1 MVTTILIS
9 AVYSIFQMVLEGLL
23 FGTVAIANTILDES
37 ITVFTSN
44 NVGINI
50 FYRFASLIPFDNI
63 VDINTSIRAIAYSI
77 VVLFMILAAIKSMA
91 APIISENT
99 PNPAQI
105 LIRGVIAIILIF
117 LIFGNTPDYFFGD
130 NLLTRLGG
138 LCGSILSAIP
148 KADNFDLAVSL
159 PNLNP
164 AYYLVNIILMVTLII
179 SVFGAALTYLERVLS
194 LAVSVIIGPVAV
206 AMYVNPDTADTA
218 KQWALSILTQFLAVF
233 ISLAMWTAFLNQLS
247 AAFADKPLL
256 SDSGGELF
264 AFAVAIAILSLV
276 KNSEKILNTFG
287 LRTMN
292 LGDSAR
298 MVMGGVS
305 TIAGAA
311 MMASRF
317 KNHRNKTNKKSGFEQ
332 QENPSD
338 KVYDAQGSI
347 SNKYDKRT
355 NLLGT
360 GSIGGFIS
368 NGVDFSYVK
377 KHRAQGNAISSLG
390 SSIGKEVNASTI
402 NDAFGFSPTSK
413 LQAVGNTSGIMKPI
427 EFDTGYHTDS
437 SNPKS
442 PNIVANG
449 WMGDFTYTNNGVS
462 KTINDAIVL
471 GDNSNTILKEGT
483 FVGVNSKGE
492 SRYIASTSYVVDGKN
507 GRIYNTMSSSD
518 YEKFKENNSQ
528 KIVKSTYR
536 RQNNEHR
543 RGYK

>member
-1 MVTTILIS
+1 
-9 AVYSIFQMVLEGLL
+9 
-23 FGTVAIANTILDES
+23 
-37 ITVFTSN
+37 
-44 NVGINI
+44 
-50 FYRFASLIPFDNI
+50 
-63 VDINTSIRAIAYSI
+63 
-77 VVLFMILAAIKSMA
+77 
-91 APIISENT
+91 
-99 PNPAQI
+99 
-105 LIRGVIAIILIF
+105 
-117 LIFGNTPDYFFGD
+117 
-130 NLLTRLGG
+130 
-138 LCGSILSAIP
+138 
-148 KADNFDLAVSL
+148 
-159 PNLNP
+159 
-164 AYYLVNIILMVTLII
+164 
-179 SVFGAALTYLERVLS
+179 
-194 LAVSVIIGPVAV
+194 
-206 AMYVNPDTADTA
+206 
-218 KQWALSILTQFLAVF
+218 
-233 ISLAMWTAFLNQLS
+233 
-247 AAFADKPLL
+247 
-256 SDSGGELF
+256 
-264 AFAVAIAILSLV
+264 
-276 KNSEKILNTFG
+276 
-287 LRTMN
+287 
-292 LGDSAR
+292 
-298 MVMGGVS
+298 
-305 TIAGAA
+305 

-317 KNHRNKTNKKSGFEQ
+317 RNHRNKTNKKSDFEQ
-332 QENPSD
+332 KENPSD
-338 KVYDAQGSI
+338 KVYDSQGNI
-347 SNKYDKRT
+347 SNKYNTSK
-355 NLLGT
+355 NPLGT

-368 NGVDFSYVK
+368 NGLDFSYVK
-377 KHRAQGNAISSLG
+377 KHRAQGDAIASLG

-536 RQNNEHR
+536 RQNNDHR